1 MTVPF
6 CTAPV
11 DSSSFFG
18 MKNEFYSGP
27 VSSAF
32 SEAGLK
38 TLEGI
43 LGHSDTGIISV
54 HISEYFEIAAKY
66 GTETGLL
73 LLSGLE
79 EGIKNIFFKYFRE
92 CDPVLTEH
100 SDINHTILCF
110 RATGEMLFH
119 MNEQVR
125 RFREA
130 LSEHLTMTFSTLVGE
145 PIQILCG
152 YAWIPQNYTGGFYE
166 NLFRALCEIR
176 ISCAA
181 TGDSADE
188 GMDRYFTEIF
198 EKSLLSC
205 VYQPIADME
214 KGRIL
219 GWEAFVR
226 GPENSYFHQ
235 PAALF
240 GYAAE
245 KEKICFLDKKIRQTA
260 MENLGPVEPDQFL
273 FMNIHMKALS
283 DPAFVPGLTRKM
295 SQEYGLKPDNIVLE
309 FSEDSGMHNY
319 HLLLRNLDH
328 YRQQGFRVCIDNFGS
343 STLAFLTQIKPDY
356 IKTDPMMIR
365 GLSYHPTKK
374 AVMEGIVSIAEKIG
388 ARVVALGIETESE
401 YRTLAE
407 IGVRFGQGHYIAGS
421 VFPKQT
427 VIGNLAAGGSSAGIR
442 DRRFQT
448 SIASLVQEA
457 LQVSPDTSV
466 SEVKNILK
474 EKPPLCSVVV
484 TDQGKA
490 AGLVMSY
497 HLDRQLGTQFG
508 VSLFYRRDISLLMD
522 TEPLTADAD
531 QPIGDI
537 ARAAMNRESAKIYD
551 DIIVTRDGAVL
562 GTVSVQDMLSRLA
575 QTEIRAREDA
585 EAATRAKSEFLANMS
600 HDIRTPMNAIL
611 GMADLLWE
619 SPLNPEQKKYVSIF
633 RNAGE
638 SLLELINDIL
648 DLSKVEAGQM
658 EMEETGFHLPDL
670 VQKTCEVLEVKARQ
684 KNIELHWQISPEIQP
699 YLKGDPARLRQILS
713 NLIGNALKFTQKGE
727 IVLNIQTAE
736 DSPQDED
743 SVKLLFSVRDTGIGI
758 PKDRLESIF
767 ESFTQAHSST
777 SREYGG
783 TGLGLSICRGFV
795 ERMKGKI
802 WVESEPGIG
811 SDFRFT
817 AIFPIWENPVI
828 ECAVPEIPQICEE
841 NIRPM
846 RILLAEDNENNQML
860 FSFYL
865 KNKLHTVD
873 IAENGKICLE
883 KYQTGEY
890 DIVFMDIDMPVLDGY
905 KAADAIRKWEQ
916 ENDKAKVPI
925 VALTAHALKGKERES
940 LDAGCTEHMCKPF
953 KKIQLL
959 QMLKK
964 YAKISNYYSAD
975 TLQCCPGHPEEKK
988 QESDSRE
995 KHIVRVDSEL
1005 KELIPGFMNV
1015 TQKEISSLQNAL
1027 KAGDY
1032 EMIRRLGHRIKGAS
1046 LCYCFEELAGIAH
1059 DVEKAGQEKLPLD
1072 SIWKLA
1078 ACLSRYMEQAEVIYE

>member
-1 MTVPF
+1 MPF
-6 CTAPV
+6 CNRAV
-11 DSSSFFG
+11 DSRGFFG
-18 MKNEFYSGP
+18 LKSEFYSGP
-27 VSSAF
+27 VSCAF

-43 LGHSDTGIISV
+43 LGHADTGIVSVQISG
-54 HISEYFEIAAKY
+54 YFEITVKY

-79 EGIKNIFFKYFRE
+79 EGIRNIFFRYFRK

-100 SDINHTILCF
+100 SDMNHTILCF
-110 RATGEMLFH
+110 RAGGEMLFH
-119 MNEQVR
+119 FRDRVR
-125 RFREA
+125 EFREA
-130 LSEHLTMTFSTLVGE
+130 LSEHLTKTFFTLVGE

-176 ISCAA
+176 VSCAE

-188 GMDRYFTEIF
+188 EMDRHFTEIF

-205 VYQPIADME
+205 VYQPIADRE

-245 KEKICFLDKKIRQTA
+245 KGTICFLDKKIRQTA
-260 MENLGPVEPDQFL
+260 MENLGQVAPDQFL
-273 FMNIHMKALS
+273 FMNVHMKALS
-283 DPAFVPGLTRKM
+283 DSAFVPGLTRKM
-295 SQEYGLKPDNIVLE
+295 SQEHGLKPENIVLE

-319 HLLLRNLDH
+319 HLLLKNLEH
-328 YRQQGFRVCIDNFGS
+328 YRSQGFRVCIDNFGR
-343 STLAFLTQIKPDY
+343 STLAFLAQIKPDY

-365 GLSYHPTKK
+365 GISYHPTKK
-374 AVMEGIVSIAEKIG
+374 AVMEGVVSIAEKIG

-401 YRTLAE
+401 YRALTE

-421 VFPKQT
+421 AFPKQT
-427 VIGNLAAGGSSAGIR
+427 VITNPAAGNSAGRIR
-442 DRRFQT
+442 DRHFQT
-448 SIASLVQEA
+448 AIQSLVQDA
-457 LQVSPDTSV
+457 LQVSPGTSV
-466 SEVKNILK
+466 AEVKAMLR
-474 EKPPLCSVVV
+474 EKPPLCSVIV
-484 TDQGKA
+484 TENGKP

-497 HLDRQLGTQFG
+497 HLDRRLGTQFG

-522 TEPLTADAD
+522 TDPLIVDAD
-531 QPIGDI
+531 QPLGDV
-537 ARAAMNRESAKIYD
+537 ARAAMNREDAKIYD
-551 DIIVTRDGAVL
+551 DIIVTCDGEVM

-575 QTEIRAREDA
+575 QTEIRAREEA

-619 SPLNPEQKKYVSIF
+619 SSLNAEQKKYVSIF
-633 RNAGE
+633 RSAGE

-648 DLSKVEAGQM
+648 DLSKVEAGQT
-658 EMEETGFHLPDL
+658 ELEEVGFSLPDL
-670 VQKTCEVLEVKARQ
+670 VKKNCEVLEVKARQ
-684 KNIELHWQISPEIQP
+684 KQIALIWNISPEIP
-699 YLKGDPARLRQILS
+699 PFLKGDPARLRQILS
-713 NLIGNALKFTQKGE
+713 NLIGNAVKFTHKGE
-727 IVLNIQTAE
+727 IVLSIQTAE
-736 DSPQDED
+736 DTIPDEKA
-743 SVKLLFSVRDTGIGI
+743 VKLLFSVRDTGIGI
-758 PKDRLESIF
+758 PRDRLESIF
-767 ESFTQAHSST
+767 ESFAQAHSST

-795 ERMKGKI
+795 EKMQGKI

-817 AIFPIWENPVI
+817 AIFPVWENPATENAEPDFSDI
-828 ECAVPEIPQICEE
+828 SEQNIP
-841 NIRPM
+841 PV

-865 KNKLHTVD
+865 KNTPHHVD
-873 IAENGKICLE
+873 MAENGKICLE
-883 KYQTGEY
+883 KYQKGEY
-890 DIVFMDIDMPVLDGY
+890 DIVFMDIDMPVLDGC

-916 ENDKAKVPI
+916 ENDKRKIPI

-964 YAKISNYYSAD
+964 YADPSDNPLAD
-975 TLQCCPGHPEEKK
+975 IPLSCPKYHLERKEK
-988 QESDSRE
+988 SDSRK
-995 KHIVRVDSEL
+995 KHVVRVDPEL
-1005 KELIPGFMNV
+1005 KELIPEFMNV
-1015 TQKEISSLQNAL
+1015 TQKEISSLQHAL

-1059 DVEKAGQEKLPLD
+1059 DVEKSGQEKDSLD
-1072 SIWKLA
+1072 YIWKLA
-1078 ACLSRYMEQAEVIYE
+1078 DRLSGYMAQVEVVYE